1 MSNNEEQD
9 SGSVSDETEEFTDA
23 VADKLLGEITP
34 VTEEVL
40 AGFTEQD
47 HFSHLAFDLYK
58 ETGILLS
65 VCAHL
70 CTEEEANAAV
80 IERNHAICAG
90 LLIRISKFTV
100 AVTQLLATAERG
112 KVVMALHRSVME
124 SAINLRFLL
133 FKNDNEV
140 YQQFVQSSLAPERE
154 LVDRIQENIGKR
166 EKHEIW
172 PIENRM
178 LDSIQSTCRLSGV
191 RIEDIGPR
199 RGQWAG
205 GMKERL
211 KALGEE
217 ELYLFAERLPS
228 HAVHGTWVDLLL
240 HHLEPK
246 NWRFHARSVVVT
258 YRPTAGMPRLPANFA
273 GAVSLPRNVLS
284 SRAGNSR
291 NLRQD
296 GGPLAA
302 NSSSGSGSR
311 GVDEQS
317 RNGKLNQIGA
327 KRKLHGHR
335 NRRLRT
341 RNGPV

>member
-246 NWRFHARSVVVT
+246 NGGFMPDPSWS
-258 YRPTAGMPRLPANFA
+258 PTDPRLVCP
-273 GAVSLPRNVLS
+273 VCLLILPVLS
-284 SRAGNSR
+284 PYLETFFPAVPETRAICGRMVGLWQRIHLLDQAHEAWMNKAETAS
-291 NLRQD
+291 
-296 GGPLAA
+296 
-302 NSSSGSGSR
+302 
-311 GVDEQS
+311 
-317 RNGKLNQIGA
+317 
-327 KRKLHGHR
+327 
-335 NRRLRT
+335 
-341 RNGPV
+341 